1 MSKFDFNKVAKQNI
15 NMDILVIGTSTQ
27 FLLRG
32 FMLKQNFK
40 KINLLLVNSILC
52 DMSILYSPFY
62 MS

>member
-32 FMLKQNFK
+32 FMLKQNLK

-62 MS
+62 LS

>member
-62 MS
+62 LS

>member
-32 FMLKQNFK
+32 FMLKQNF
-40 KINLLLVNSILC
+40 
-52 DMSILYSPFY
+52 
-62 MS
+62 

>member
-52 DMSILYSPFY
+52 DMSILCSPFY
-62 MS
+62 LS